1 MHHLSLDLSS
11 LFLKA
16 PLPLLLANTFVGRCT
31 FLTGTR
37 YNVTRS
43 ARYAPNNLFAGPIV
57 IEASLFLAN
66 SVFFCTRK
74 RGRKSRIQQ
83 HAGIYTDRPSPKMV
97 PDISGLYFR
106 HGSTRHGSST
116 ILLSL
121 SYFHSRTRRVR
132 EYIKARQSQN
142 TINVG
147 IE

>member
-16 PLPLLLANTFVGRCT
+16 PLLLANTFVGRCT

-83 HAGIYTDRPSPKMV
+83 HAGIYTDRPSPKVV

-121 SYFHSRTRRVR
+121 SLSYFHLRTRRVR